1 MPEMQGPLAGYRIL
15 DLTSVLM
22 GPAATQIMGDMGAEI
37 IKVESPDGDV
47 LRSVQPSRHTGM
59 GAAFLNSNRGK
70 RSIVLNLKKPDG
82 RDALLRLVED
92 ADVLIYSMRPAT
104 LESLGL
110 GYEVCRDVNPN
121 MIYCGAYGFGEDGP
135 YAGQPAYDDVI
146 QSASGLADIQGY
158 VTGEPRYVPSVA
170 ADKTVGLTV
179 VYAVTMALL
188 HRERTGEAQRVDV
201 PMFETMVQFNLFE
214 HTSGLQFVPPEGP
227 AGYIRM
233 KSEHRRP
240 YKTADGYVAAL
251 PYTKKNWRR
260 FFEIVGL
267 PEMMDDP
274 RVTNSELRSH
284 KVGELYEKVTP
295 ALAGWKTADLLE
307 ALKAADIPCAPMNR
321 LEDLPNDPHIRAT
334 GFLREV
340 EHPTEGTLL
349 QTGVPIRFS
358 HSPGAPGRPAPRLG
372 EHSVEVLTEAGFDE
386 GAIAALIASGAI
398 VDGR

>member
-1 MPEMQGPLAGYRIL
+1 MQGPLAGYRIL
-15 DLTSVLM
+15 DLTSVMM
-22 GPAATQIMGDMGAEI
+22 GPGATQIMGDMGAEI

-47 LRSVQPSRHTGM
+47 LRSVQPSRHRGM

-70 RSIVLNLKKPDG
+70 RSIVLDLKKPDG
-82 RDALLRLVED
+82 RAALLRLVEG
-92 ADVLIYSMRPAT
+92 ADVLIYSMRPST

-110 GYEVCRDVNPN
+110 GYEVCRETNPN
-121 MIYCGAYGFGEDGP
+121 IIYCGAYGFGEDGP

-146 QSASGLADIQGY
+146 QSASGLADIQSY
-158 VTGEPRYVPSVA
+158 VTGEPRYVASVA

-214 HTSGLQFVPPEGP
+214 HTSGMQFVPPDGP

-233 KSEHRRP
+233 KSPHRRP
-240 YKTADGYVAAL
+240 YRTADGYVAAL
-251 PYTKKNWRR
+251 PYTKKNWQR
-260 FFEIVGL
+260 FFAIVGM
-267 PEMMDDP
+267 PEMIDDE
-274 RVTNSELRSH
+274 RVTNAQMRSS

-295 ALAGWKTADLLE
+295 ALANWKSEELLE
-307 ALKAADIPCAPMNR
+307 ALRAADIPCAPMNR

-334 GFLREV
+334 GFLQEV

-349 QTGVPIRFS
+349 QTKVPIRFS
-358 HSPGAPGRPAPRLG
+358 RSPGSPGRPAPRLG
-372 EHSVEVLTEAGFDE
+372 EHSVEILAEAGYDE
-386 GAIAALIASGAI
+386 AEISTLIGTGAA

>member
-1 MPEMQGPLAGYRIL
+1 MQGPLSGYRIL
-15 DLTSVLM
+15 DLTSVMM

-47 LRSVQPSRHTGM
+47 LRLVQPARHRGM

-70 RSIVLNLKKPDG
+70 RSIVLDLKKPDG
-82 RDALLRLVED
+82 RAALLRLVEG

-104 LESLGL
+104 LEGLGL
-110 GYEVCRDVNPN
+110 GYEACRKANPK

-146 QSASGLADIQGY
+146 QSASGLADIQSY
-158 VTGEPRYVPSVA
+158 VTGEPRYVASVA

-214 HTSGLQFVPPEGP
+214 HTSGMQFVPQDGP

-233 KSEHRRP
+233 KSPHRRP
-240 YKTADGYVAAL
+240 YRTADGYVAAL
-251 PYTKKNWRR
+251 PYTKKNWQR
-260 FFEIVGL
+260 FFEIVGM
-267 PEMMDDP
+267 PEMIEDE

-295 ALAGWKTADLLE
+295 ALAGWKSAELLA
-307 ALKAADIPCAPMNR
+307 ALRAADIPCAPMNR

-358 HSPGAPGRPAPRLG
+358 RSPGTPGRSAPRLG
-372 EHSVEVLTEAGFDE
+372 EHSVEILAEAGYDE
-386 GAIAALIASGAI
+386 SEIGAMIGTGAA

>member
-1 MPEMQGPLAGYRIL
+1 MQGPLSGYRIL
-15 DLTSVLM
+15 DLTSVMM

-47 LRSVQPSRHTGM
+47 LRLVQPARHRGM

-70 RSIVLNLKKPDG
+70 RSIVLDLKKPDG
-82 RDALLRLVED
+82 RAALLRLVEG

-104 LESLGL
+104 LEGLGL
-110 GYEVCRDVNPN
+110 GYEACRKANPK

-146 QSASGLADIQGY
+146 QSASGLADIQSY
-158 VTGEPRYVPSVA
+158 VTGEPRYVASVA

-214 HTSGLQFVPPEGP
+214 HTSGMQFVPQDGP

-233 KSEHRRP
+233 KSPHRRP
-240 YKTADGYVAAL
+240 YRTADGYVAAL
-251 PYTKKNWRR
+251 PYTKKNWQR
-260 FFEIVGL
+260 FFEIVGM
-267 PEMMDDP
+267 PEMIEDE

-295 ALAGWKTADLLE
+295 ALAGWKSAELLA
-307 ALKAADIPCAPMNR
+307 ALRAADIPCAPMNR

-358 HSPGAPGRPAPRLG
+358 RSPGTPGRSAPRLG
-372 EHSVEVLTEAGFDE
+372 EHSFEILAEAGYDE
-386 GAIAALIASGAI
+386 SEIGAMIGTGAA

>member
-1 MPEMQGPLAGYRIL
+1 MQGPLSGYRIL
-15 DLTSVLM
+15 DLTSVMM

-47 LRSVQPSRHTGM
+47 LRLVQPARHRGM
-59 GAAFLNSNRGK
+59 GAAFLNSNRSK
-70 RSIVLNLKKPDG
+70 RSIVLDLKKPDG
-82 RDALLRLVED
+82 RAALLRLVEG

-104 LESLGL
+104 LEGLGL
-110 GYEVCRDVNPN
+110 GYEACRKANPK
-121 MIYCGAYGFGEDGP
+121 MIYCGAYGFGEDGL

-146 QSASGLADIQGY
+146 QSASGLADIQSY
-158 VTGEPRYVPSVA
+158 VTGEPRYVASVA

-214 HTSGLQFVPPEGP
+214 HTSGMQFVPQDGP

-233 KSEHRRP
+233 KSPHRRP
-240 YKTADGYVAAL
+240 YRTADGYVAAL
-251 PYTKKNWRR
+251 PYTKKNWQR
-260 FFEIVGL
+260 FFEIVGM
-267 PEMMDDP
+267 PEMIEDE

-295 ALAGWKTADLLE
+295 ALAGWKSAELLA
-307 ALKAADIPCAPMNR
+307 ALRAADIPCAPMNR

-358 HSPGAPGRPAPRLG
+358 RSPGTPGRPAPRLG
-372 EHSVEVLTEAGFDE
+372 EHSVEILAEAGYDE
-386 GAIAALIASGAI
+386 SEIGAMIGTGAA

>member
-1 MPEMQGPLAGYRIL
+1 MQGPLAGYRIL
-15 DLTSVLM
+15 DLTSVMM

-47 LRSVQPSRHTGM
+47 LRLVQPSRHPGM

-70 RSIVLNLKKPDG
+70 RSIVLDLKKPDG
-82 RDALLRLVED
+82 RAALLRLVEG
-92 ADVLIYSMRPAT
+92 ADVLIYSMRPST

-110 GYEVCRDVNPN
+110 GYEVCRETNPN

-146 QSASGLADIQGY
+146 QSASGLADIQSY
-158 VTGEPRYVPSVA
+158 VTGEPRYVASVA

-214 HTSGLQFVPPEGP
+214 HTSGMQFVPQNGP

-233 KSEHRRP
+233 KSPHRRP
-240 YKTADGYVAAL
+240 YRTADGYVAAL
-251 PYTKKNWRR
+251 PYTKKNWQR
-260 FFEIVGL
+260 FFEIVGM
-267 PEMMDDP
+267 PEMIDDE
-274 RVTNSELRSH
+274 RVTRADLRSS

-295 ALAGWKTADLLE
+295 ALANWKSEDLLE
-307 ALKAADIPCAPMNR
+307 ALRAADIPCAPMNR
-321 LEDLPNDPHIRAT
+321 LENLPDDPHIRAT
-334 GFLREV
+334 GFLKEV

-349 QTGVPIRFS
+349 QAGVPIRFS
-358 HSPGAPGRPAPRLG
+358 RSPGKPGRPAPRLG
-372 EHSVEVLTEAGFDE
+372 EHSVEILAEAGYDDAE
-386 GAIAALIASGAI
+386 ITAMIGTGAA

>member
-1 MPEMQGPLAGYRIL
+1 MQGPLSGYRIL
-15 DLTSVLM
+15 DLTSVMM

-47 LRSVQPSRHTGM
+47 LRLVQPARHRGM

-70 RSIVLNLKKPDG
+70 RSIVLDLKKPDG
-82 RDALLRLVED
+82 RAALLRLVEG

-104 LESLGL
+104 LEGLGL
-110 GYEVCRDVNPN
+110 GYEACRKANPK

-146 QSASGLADIQGY
+146 QSASGLADIQSY
-158 VTGEPRYVPSVA
+158 VTGEPRYVASVA

-214 HTSGLQFVPPEGP
+214 HTSGMQFVPQDGP

-233 KSEHRRP
+233 KSPHRRP
-240 YKTADGYVAAL
+240 YRTADGYVAAL
-251 PYTKKNWRR
+251 PYTKKNWQR
-260 FFEIVGL
+260 FFEIVGM
-267 PEMMDDP
+267 PEMIEDE

-295 ALAGWKTADLLE
+295 ALAGWKSAELLA
-307 ALKAADIPCAPMNR
+307 ALRAADIPCAPMNR

-358 HSPGAPGRPAPRLG
+358 RSPGTLGRPAPRLG
-372 EHSVEVLTEAGFDE
+372 EHSVEILAEAGYDE
-386 GAIAALIASGAI
+386 SEIGAMIGTGAA